1 MKIEA
6 LKEEIIKK
14 VNSIEDKDF
23 LFELEQL
30 LQNSDRKEFW
40 NDLPEEVKSK
50 IELGRKEISEG
61 RFLDHEEIQKE
72 VKNRFFRS

>member
-14 VNSIEDKDF
+14 INSIDDKDF

-30 LQNSDRKEFW
+30 LQSSDQKEFW
-40 NDLPEEVKSK
+40 NEVPEVVKSK
-50 IELGRKEISEG
+50 IELGRKEISDG
-61 RFLDHEEIQKE
+61 QFFSHEAIQKE
-72 VKNRFFRS
+72 VKDRFFHS